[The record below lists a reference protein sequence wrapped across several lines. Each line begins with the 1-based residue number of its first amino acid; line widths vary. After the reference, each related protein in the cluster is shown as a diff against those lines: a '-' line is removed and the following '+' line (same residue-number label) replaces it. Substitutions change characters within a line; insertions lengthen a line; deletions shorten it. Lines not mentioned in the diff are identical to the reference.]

1 MIHPK
6 AEVHESAKL
15 GNNVSVWQFASV
27 LPECVIGDDV
37 SIGAGSEI
45 GRGSTIGR
53 GSRISAHV
61 FLPPNTVIG
70 EYVFIGPA
78 VVMTDDRL
86 PFAGNLNY
94 QAEPPLLRDH
104 CSIGARAVLLPGV
117 MIGEHA
123 MVGAGAIVTKD
134 VPPRSLVRNEP
145 AREKSYQSLMPLRF
159 LNQEIEPFV

>member
-6 AEVHESAKL
+6 SEIHPSVKL
-15 GNNVSVWQFASV
+15 GKDVSIWAFANILADV
-27 LPECVIGDDV
+27 EIGDDV

-45 GRGSTIGR
+45 GRGTVIGR

-70 EYVFIGPA
+70 EYVFVGPA

-86 PFAGNLNY
+86 PFAGNAGY
-94 QAEPPLLRDH
+94 HAEPPVLRDH
-104 CSIGARAVLLPGV
+104 CSIGARSVLLPGV

-123 MVGAGAIVTKD
+123 MVGAGSIVSKN
-134 VPPRSLVRNEP
+134 VAPHALVRNEP
-145 AREKSYQSLMPLRF
+145 AREKSYQSLTPLRL
-159 LNQEIEPFV
+159 LNREIEPYV